1 MPPLQAQTLF
11 AVLVLLSTINTSGCA
26 GTQQTISEHTRR
38 NTAPGPDVTDGI
50 TVYSTLSA
58 SISHIEH

>member
-1 MPPLQAQTLF
+1 MPLFQVQTLF

-26 GTQQTISEHTRR
+26 GTQQTVSEHTRR
-38 NTAPGPDVTDGI
+38 STDRGSDVTDGI
-50 TVYSTLSA
+50 TVYGTLSA